1 MNTITAAIQFGSYRI
16 CAAAAICRDNGKRE
30 VCALESAPTNGCI
43 KHGCVSNIEET
54 AQIIKSLMLKLSNK
68 VASKGYG
75 NLTSAYVGMCG
86 ISMHSM
92 RFQPTTLAS
101 PDNIITGE
109 IKKQLEQ
116 ACRNL
121 NLPDRDILGIKCNSI
136 RQEESQVMAD
146 YQLIVAESRLR
157 MGIEQAMERAQ
168 IRVAGFF
175 ATPLTTADILTTE
188 EKQLGCALIDMGA
201 HLTTLSLYRDN
212 ELKYLMVIP
221 LGSEAVTTDIAT
233 LNLRQG
239 EAENMKQ
246 NWSDVSS
253 ICNNAATGASSACP
267 VNNKELNFIVTSRY
281 EEIAANVA
289 MQIDKAG
296 LKNQLEG
303 GCILTGG
310 ASMQKGLTTLMGHR
324 LEINRI
330 CTRSC
335 NTVSFS
341 SSERKPHLASLMSML
356 PYCTASCEEKK
367 VEVKVPVP
375 QTDTPPETSDNNV
388 GGRSR
393 AANSGRISRGVSSF
407 FGDLFSGLDS

>member
-68 VASKGYG
+68 VASKGYR
-75 NLTSAYVGMCG
+75 NISSAYVGMCG

-92 RFQPTTLAS
+92 RFQPTTMAS
-101 PDNIITGE
+101 PDNVITGE
-109 IKKQLEQ
+109 IKKQLELT
-116 ACRNL
+116 CRNL
-121 NLPDRDILGIKCNSI
+121 SMPDLDILGIKCNSI

-157 MGIEQAMERAQ
+157 QGIEQAMERAQ

-175 ATPLTTADILTTE
+175 ATPLITADILTTE

-201 HLTTLSLYRDN
+201 HLTTLSLYKDN
-212 ELKYLMVIP
+212 ELKYLTVIP

-253 ICNNAATGASSACP
+253 ICNNASGNPSACP

-281 EEIAANVA
+281 EEIAANVV

-296 LKNQLEG
+296 MKNQLEG

-356 PYCTASCEEKK
+356 PYCTESCEEKK
-367 VEVKVPVP
+367 PEPVRQPAPAPVE
-375 QTDTPPETSDNNV
+375 TDANV
-388 GGRSR
+388 GGRSKPQ
-393 AANSGRISRGVSSF
+393 NSNKFTRGVNSF